1 MTNKTEDKQNE
12 QVENYV
18 KSQNDESNKHWK
30 TISLKLL
37 ILLAI
42 TLLAPFILKNINWGY
57 LDFWDYIFWL
67 GVTIYAESFFIYFIK
82 KIIPRINLL
91 YIRVLL
97 AIILIYLYNTVNSWE
112 KMEIFV
118 YLFYSPQLCRF
129 SYSGSHFITAI
140 ILTIVRTIKKQKIYD
155 EEMKKALKWL
165 WFSLLILIWLFLI
178 YDDSILD
185 FFFSDNL
192 KYILFW

>member
-1 MTNKTEDKQNE
+1 MTNKTEDKQIE

-18 KSQNDESNKHWK
+18 KTQNNESNKHWK
-30 TISLKLL
+30 IINTKFL
-37 ILLAI
+37 ILITI
-42 TLLAPFILKNINWGY
+42 TLITPFILNNINWGC

-112 KMEIFV
+112 NMEIFV
-118 YLFYSPQLCRF
+118 YLFFYPQLCRF
-129 SYSGSHFITAI
+129 SYSGSRFITAI

-155 EEMKKALKWL
+155 KEMKKTLIWL
-165 WFSLLILIWLFLI
+165 WFSLLTLIWLFLI

-185 FFFSDNL
+185 AFF
-192 KYILFW
+192 